1 MRGIELL
8 KVLYLTGCVVT
19 IDAMGCQKE
28 IVNEIAA
35 KIDSLVA
42 KTQTSIEKLK
52 EYRTAL
58 ISAVVTGKVDVT
70 SKEI

>member
-52 EYRTAL
+52 LTFRTSNSSMRRSQESEL
-58 ISAVVTGKVDVT
+58 L
-70 SKEI
+70 

>member
-1 MRGIELL
+1 
-8 KVLYLTGCVVT
+8 
-19 IDAMGCQKE
+19 MGCQKE

>member
-1 MRGIELL
+1 
-8 KVLYLTGCVVT
+8 
-19 IDAMGCQKE
+19 MGCQKE

-52 EYRTAL
+52 LTFRTSNSSMRRSQESEL
-58 ISAVVTGKVDVT
+58 L
-70 SKEI
+70 